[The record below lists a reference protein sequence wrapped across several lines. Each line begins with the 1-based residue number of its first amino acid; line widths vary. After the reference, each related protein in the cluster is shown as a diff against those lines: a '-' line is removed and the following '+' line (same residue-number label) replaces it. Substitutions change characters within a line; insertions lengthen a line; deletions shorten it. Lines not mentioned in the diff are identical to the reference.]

1 MSEVLVVGSLAY
13 DSVTTPSGKAEKSL
27 GGSANYF
34 SVSASLFAP
43 VRVVG
48 VVGSDYSDSDR
59 EILKKRNVDLDG
71 MQVVQGKTFHWEGT
85 YEQNLNEAVTLKTEL
100 NVFANFNPELPAKYK
115 NSKYVFLANIDP
127 VLQLQVLSQIEN
139 PLFVGMDSMNFW
151 IMSKKSDLISVMK
164 KVNIVFINETEAKM
178 ITGETNAITAIK
190 KVADLGPQYVV
201 VKRGEY
207 GSTMYSKADGFFQCP
222 ALPVEKVVDPTGAGD
237 SFAGGFFGYLAKNVS
252 EKPTWTDLKKATLAG
267 TVMSSQT
274 IQDFSLKALAK
285 IDQNSYQSMNQELLS
300 IISI

>member
-252 EKPTWTDLKKATLAG
+252 EKPTWIDLKKATLAG